1 MRLNARNAHLIIFLV
16 VILSS
21 KVLGQ
26 STFGSIV
33 GTVKDS
39 SGSVVPMANVK
50 FANEGTAVERTVSTD
65 RSGSYVLTNVEPGV
79 YDATIETAGFQT
91 RTIPAI
97 ELRARQTI
105 RVDATLEVSPVQ
117 ESITISIDGKESE
130 ASASR
135 RR

>member
-1 MRLNARNAHLIIFLV
+1 MVANLVVAGFSPRSQGEQMRLNARNAHLIIFLV

-50 FANEGTAVERTVSTD
+50 FVNEGTAVERTV
-65 RSGSYVLTNVEPGV
+65 
-79 YDATIETAGFQT
+79 
-91 RTIPAI
+91 
-97 ELRARQTI
+97 
-105 RVDATLEVSPVQ
+105 
-117 ESITISIDGKESE
+117 
-130 ASASR
+130 
-135 RR
+135 